1 MEMKK
6 HINKIVLLA
15 AIIMIPAMSFSQY
28 CNHFHTKF
36 CMPSE
41 NEMFKL
47 NGQSK
52 SALFSKGQTSELNI
66 IVYNKQ
72 DYRISLCLD
81 ENLGSQIK
89 FKIYET
95 KKVKVE
101 KTVET
106 KEMEEV
112 MASCSECNGEGSV
125 DGETC
130 SECEG
135 EGQLAT
141 GEEKEVISKTSKIVV
156 ERQKQLIYDNSQDG
170 FSNEIE
176 FSVETT
182 RRLTLEISIPG
193 GGSGS
198 STSGKKGKLM
208 KSSDMGCIGVLV
220 EHMTTPIS
228 GFYGTGF

>member
-1 MEMKK
+1 
-6 HINKIVLLA
+6 
-15 AIIMIPAMSFSQY
+15 
-28 CNHFHTKF
+28 
-36 CMPSE
+36 MPSE

-66 IVYNKQ
+66 IVYKGQ
-72 DYRISLCLD
+72 DYRVSLCMD
-81 ENLGSQIK
+81 ENLGSQVK

-101 KTVET
+101 KVIET

-112 MASCSECNGEGSV
+112 MGPCGECNGEGTV
-125 DGETC
+125 DGEMC
-130 SECEG
+130 YECEG
-135 EGQLAT
+135 EGQIST
-141 GEEKEVISKTSKIVV
+141 GEEKEVISKETKIVV
-156 ERQKQLIYDNSQDG
+156 ERQKSLLYDNSQDG

-176 FSVETT
+176 FSVEST

-193 GGSGS
+193 GGSGGAS
-198 STSGKKGKLM
+198 SKGMKKSKM
-208 KSSDMGCIGVLV
+208 MRSSDMGCIGVLV
-220 EHMTTPIS
+220 EHMTTPKS

>member
-1 MEMKK
+1 MKK

-15 AIIMIPAMSFSQY
+15 AVIMIPAMSFGQY
-28 CNHFHTKF
+28 CNYFHTKY
-36 CMPSE
+36 CLPSE

-52 SALFSKGQTSELNI
+52 SALFSKGQTSDLNI
-66 IVYNKQ
+66 IVYKGQ
-72 DYRISLCLD
+72 DYRVSLCMD
-81 ENLGSQIK
+81 ENLGSQMK

-101 KTVET
+101 KVIES

-112 MASCSECNGEGSV
+112 MTTCGECDGEGTV
-125 DGETC
+125 DGEMC
-130 SECEG
+130 YECEG
-135 EGQLAT
+135 EGQVST
-141 GEEKEVISKTSKIVV
+141 GEEKEVITKETKIVV

-182 RRLTLEISIPG
+182 RRLTLEISVPG
-193 GGSGS
+193 GGGGS